1 MADYS
6 NARINVSL
14 FQQRA
19 EDRKSEKSPHAT
31 GYMEIA
37 VEDLNEFFSLA
48 VALEPVENWKNQKV
62 IKLRTAAWHKVTRDG
77 RKFDSVS
84 VSPDRAAEFK
94 PDDETITHATEV
106 VDNVPKDLS
115 RAL

>member
-1 MADYS
+1 M
-6 NARINVSL
+6 N
-14 FQQRA
+14 
-19 EDRKSEKSPHAT
+19 DRNSCCDK
-31 GYMEIA
+31 
-37 VEDLNEFFSLA
+37 NE
-48 VALEPVENWKNQKV
+48 KV
-62 IKLRTAAWHKVTRDG
+62 IKLRTAAWHKVTKDG

>member
-31 GYMEIA
+31 GYLEIA

-48 VALEPVENWKNQKV
+48 MALEPVENWKNEKV
-62 IKLRTAAWHKVTRDG
+62 IKLRAAAWQKTTKDG

-94 PDDETITHATEV
+94 PDTETVTHATEV
-106 VDNVPKDLS
+106 VESVPKDLS